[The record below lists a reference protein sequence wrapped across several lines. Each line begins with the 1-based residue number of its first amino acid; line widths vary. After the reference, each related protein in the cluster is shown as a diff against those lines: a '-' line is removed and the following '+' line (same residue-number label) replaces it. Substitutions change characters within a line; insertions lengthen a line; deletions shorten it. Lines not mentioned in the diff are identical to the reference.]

1 MVYDEGMRCRSIAQF
16 VFLLSVF
23 VVLGVPVQAEDVCY
37 GSRTVNQHRCATTTL
52 PGEEVPPCS
61 EWASTLPGTGCT
73 KTGGSKDEAENN
85 CASLCETVYGGACDA
100 GYCISYGT
108 IPTTTSGEEGT
119 WTCNVQSFSA
129 GCTDPPDCQA
139 IATIANCNVSVDKTT
154 CTEDQQTLVY
164 GCWIS
169 EPDPT
174 DPAFPTNTNAPGEPT
189 NT

>member
-1 MVYDEGMRCRSIAQF
+1 MHCRPIAQL

-23 VVLGVPVQAEDVCY
+23 VVLGVPVQAADVCY

-85 CASLCETVYGGACDA
+85 CATLCAAVYGGTCEA
-100 GYCISYGT
+100 GYCVDYGT
-108 IPTTTSGEEGT
+108 IPVGDT
-119 WTCNVQSFSA
+119 WTCDVQSFSA
-129 GCTDPPDCQA
+129 GCTEPPDCQA
-139 IATIANCNVSVDKTT
+139 IATIVDCNVSYDGST

-174 DPAFPTNTNAPGEPT
+174 TPAFPTNTNAPGVPT
-189 NT
+189 NTQAFLS